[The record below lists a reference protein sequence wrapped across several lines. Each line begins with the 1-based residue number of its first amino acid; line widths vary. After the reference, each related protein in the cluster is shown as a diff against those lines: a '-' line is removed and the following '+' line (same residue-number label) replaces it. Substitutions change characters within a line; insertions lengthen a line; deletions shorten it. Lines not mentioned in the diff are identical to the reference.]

1 MMSLAAVAFE
11 FVKESTMYD
20 RILVPIDGSPTSE
33 RALAEAAGLAR
44 LCSATLRL
52 IHVMDPLTRITG
64 YERPD
69 VYVRE
74 IEPAIR
80 KAALALLAKARDSVA
95 DDRVRVE
102 TALIDS
108 QGERVS
114 DLILDQAKAWPADLV
129 VIGTHG
135 RRGVDRVL
143 MGSDAEQVARRSP
156 VPVLLVRLR

>member
-1 MMSLAAVAFE
+1 
-11 FVKESTMYD
+11 MYD

-44 LCSATLRL
+44 LCAATLRL
-52 IHVMDPLTRITG
+52 LHVMDPLMHVTG
-64 YERPD
+64 YERPE
-69 VYVRE
+69 VFVRE
-74 IEPAIR
+74 IEPALR
-80 KAALALLAKARDSVA
+80 KAAQDLLAKARDSVA
-95 DDRVRVE
+95 GERVKVE
-102 TALIDS
+102 TALVDS
-108 QGERVS
+108 VGQRVS
-114 DLILDQAKAWPADLV
+114 DIILDQAATWPADLI

>member
-1 MMSLAAVAFE
+1 
-11 FVKESTMYD
+11 MYD

-52 IHVMDPLTRITG
+52 LHVMDPLVHITG
-64 YERPD
+64 YERPE
-69 VYVRE
+69 VFVRE
-74 IEPAIR
+74 IEPALR
-80 KAALALLAKARDSVA
+80 KAAQDLLAKARDSVA
-95 DDRVRVE
+95 GERVQVE
-102 TALIDS
+102 TVLVDS
-108 QGERVS
+108 QGQRVS
-114 DLILDQAKAWPADLV
+114 DTILDQAKAWPADLIV
-129 VIGTHG
+129 LGTHG

>member
-1 MMSLAAVAFE
+1 
-11 FVKESTMYD
+11 MYD

-44 LCSATLRL
+44 LCAAKLRL
-52 IHVMDPLTRITG
+52 LHVMDPLMHITG

-69 VYVRE
+69 VFVRE
-74 IEPAIR
+74 IEPALR
-80 KAALALLAKARDSVA
+80 RAAQDLLAKARESVT
-95 DDRVRVE
+95 DERVQVE
-102 TALIDS
+102 TALVES

-114 DLILDQAKAWPADLV
+114 DIIIEQAKAWPADLV

-156 VPVLLVRLR
+156 VPVLLVRSRQA

>member
-1 MMSLAAVAFE
+1 
-11 FVKESTMYD
+11 MYD

-52 IHVMDPLTRITG
+52 LHVMDPLTHITG
-64 YERPD
+64 YERPE
-69 VYVRE
+69 VFVRE
-74 IEPAIR
+74 IEPALR
-80 KAALALLAKARDSVA
+80 QAAQDLLAKARDRVA
-95 DDRVRVE
+95 DERVKVE
-102 TALIDS
+102 TELVDS
-108 QGERVS
+108 VGQRVS
-114 DLILDQAKAWPADLV
+114 DIILDQAAAGPADLI

-156 VPVLLVRLR
+156 VPLLLVRLR

>member
-1 MMSLAAVAFE
+1 
-11 FVKESTMYD
+11 MYD

-52 IHVMDPLTRITG
+52 LHVMDPLMHITG
-64 YERPD
+64 YERPE
-69 VYVRE
+69 VFVRE
-74 IEPAIR
+74 IEPALR
-80 KAALALLAKARDSVA
+80 KAAQDLLAKARDGVA

-102 TALIDS
+102 TALVDS
-108 QGERVS
+108 VGQRVS
-114 DLILDQAKAWPADLV
+114 DIILDQAAAWPADLI

>member
-1 MMSLAAVAFE
+1 
-11 FVKESTMYD
+11 MYD
-20 RILVPIDGSPTSE
+20 RILVPIDSSPTSE

-52 IHVMDPLTRITG
+52 IHVMDPLAHVTG

-69 VYVRE
+69 VYVRQ
-74 IEPAIR
+74 IEPAMR
-80 KAALALLAKARDSVA
+80 KAAQALLDRARDSLA
-95 DDRVRVE
+95 GDRVRVE
-102 TALIDS
+102 TALVDS

-114 DLILDQAKAWPADLV
+114 DLIIDQAKAWPADLV

>member
-1 MMSLAAVAFE
+1 
-11 FVKESTMYD
+11 MYD

-52 IHVMDPLTRITG
+52 LHVMDPLMHITG
-64 YERPD
+64 YERPE
-69 VYVRE
+69 VFVRE
-74 IEPAIR
+74 IEPALR
-80 KAALALLAKARDSVA
+80 KAAQDLLAKARDRVA
-95 DDRVRVE
+95 GERVKVE
-102 TALIDS
+102 TALVDS
-108 QGERVS
+108 VGQRVS
-114 DLILDQAKAWPADLV
+114 DIILDHAATWPADLI

>member
-1 MMSLAAVAFE
+1 
-11 FVKESTMYD
+11 MYD
-20 RILVPIDGSPTSE
+20 RILVPIDGSPTSD

-52 IHVMDPLTRITG
+52 IHVMDPLTHITG

-69 VYVRE
+69 IYVRE

-80 KAALALLAKARDSVA
+80 KAAQELLAKARDSVA
-95 DDRVRVE
+95 DARVRVE

-108 QGERVS
+108 HGERVS
-114 DLILDQAKAWPADLV
+114 DLIIDQAKAWPADLV

-156 VPVLLVRLR
+156 VPVLLVRLG

>member
-1 MMSLAAVAFE
+1 
-11 FVKESTMYD
+11 MYD

-52 IHVMDPLTRITG
+52 LHVMDPLMHITG
-64 YERPD
+64 YERPE
-69 VYVRE
+69 VFVRE
-74 IEPAIR
+74 IEPALR
-80 KAALALLAKARDSVA
+80 KAAQDLLAKARDRVA
-95 DDRVRVE
+95 DERVKVE
-102 TALIDS
+102 TALVDS
-108 QGERVS
+108 VGQRVS
-114 DLILDQAKAWPADLV
+114 DIILDQAAAWPADLI

>member
-1 MMSLAAVAFE
+1 
-11 FVKESTMYD
+11 MYD

-52 IHVMDPLTRITG
+52 LHVMDPLVHITG
-64 YERPD
+64 YERPEIF
-69 VYVRE
+69 VRE
-74 IEPAIR
+74 IEPALR
-80 KAALALLAKARDSVA
+80 KAAQDLLAKARDSVA
-95 DDRVRVE
+95 GERVQVE
-102 TALIDS
+102 TVLVDS
-108 QGERVS
+108 QGQRVS
-114 DLILDQAKAWPADLV
+114 DTILDQAKAWPADLIV
-129 VIGTHG
+129 LGTHG

>member
-1 MMSLAAVAFE
+1 
-11 FVKESTMYD
+11 MYD

-44 LCSATLRL
+44 LCAARLRL
-52 IHVMDPLTRITG
+52 VHVMDPLVHVTG
-64 YERPD
+64 FERPE

-74 IEPAIR
+74 IEPALR
-80 KAALALLAKARDSVA
+80 RAAHEMLAKARDSVA
-95 DDRVRVE
+95 GPHVEVE
-102 TALIDS
+102 TELVDS
-108 QGERVS
+108 GAQRVS
-114 DLILDQAKAWPADLV
+114 DAILEAARAWPADLI

-156 VPVLLVRLR
+156 VPVLLVRMG

>member
-1 MMSLAAVAFE
+1 
-11 FVKESTMYD
+11 MYD

-52 IHVMDPLTRITG
+52 LHVMDPLMHITG
-64 YERPD
+64 YERPE
-69 VYVRE
+69 VFVRE
-74 IEPAIR
+74 IEPALR
-80 KAALALLAKARDSVA
+80 KAAQDLLAKARDRVA
-95 DDRVRVE
+95 DERVKVE
-102 TALIDS
+102 TELVDS
-108 QGERVS
+108 VGQRVS
-114 DLILDQAKAWPADLV
+114 DIILDQAAAWPADLI

>member
-1 MMSLAAVAFE
+1 
-11 FVKESTMYD
+11 MYD
-20 RILVPIDGSPTSE
+20 RILVPIDGSPTSD

-52 IHVMDPLTRITG
+52 IHVMDPLTHITG

-80 KAALALLAKARDSVA
+80 KAAQELLAKARDSVA
-95 DDRVRVE
+95 DARVRVE

-108 QGERVS
+108 HGERVS
-114 DLILDQAKAWPADLV
+114 DLIIDQAKAWPADLV

-156 VPVLLVRLR
+156 VPVLLVRLG

>member
-1 MMSLAAVAFE
+1 
-11 FVKESTMYD
+11 MYD

-52 IHVMDPLTRITG
+52 LHVMDPLMHITG
-64 YERPD
+64 YERPE
-69 VYVRE
+69 VFVRE
-74 IEPAIR
+74 IEPALR
-80 KAALALLAKARDSVA
+80 KAAQDLLAKARDGVA
-95 DDRVRVE
+95 DERVKVE
-102 TALIDS
+102 TALVDS
-108 QGERVS
+108 VGQRVS
-114 DLILDQAKAWPADLV
+114 DIILDQAAAWPADLI

>member
-1 MMSLAAVAFE
+1 
-11 FVKESTMYD
+11 MYD

-44 LCSATLRL
+44 LCAAKLRL
-52 IHVMDPLTRITG
+52 LHVMDPLMYITG

-69 VYVRE
+69 VFVRE
-74 IEPAIR
+74 IEPALR
-80 KAALALLAKARDSVA
+80 KAAQDLLAKARDRVA
-95 DDRVRVE
+95 GERVKVE
-102 TALIDS
+102 TALVDS
-108 QGERVS
+108 VGQRVS
-114 DLILDQAKAWPADLV
+114 DIILDQAAAWPADLI